1 MSGTYGGNDDE
12 QTERVRNQGKEDG
25 LFRAC
30 MDEIRSSH
38 TTGQALR
45 TATLAAGLLSD
56 KYCYAEL
63 LGQFYVATAAL
74 EKRIDELLSKDSC
87 GGDDEKSS
95 LLVAKVKELGYSF
108 TAGYEADLQ
117 ALLGREWKCMI
128 KSWTTNPAKQY
139 IHRLES
145 ANDVE
150 CVAAAFI
157 LHGPLVIGGGAMLKP
172 RVERAF
178 GENVTNVFEDVIGT
192 ARGGR
197 SSRRREFIDLYDS
210 IVEDDA
216 DAKYRYEEIVEK
228 CGEFMKLNNQM
239 MLAVRKKPWWT
250 KYVAASSV
258 AIASVIAWRIIVAT
272 AGSSTMRNT
281 SLNVGA

>member
-1 MSGTYGGNDDE
+1 MSGDDNEDE

-74 EKRIDELLSKDSC
+74 EKRIDELLTKDSC
-87 GGDDEKSS
+87 GDDEKSL
-95 LLVAKVKELGYSF
+95 LLVAKVKKLGYSF
-108 TAGYEADLQ
+108 TSAYEADLQ
-117 ALLGREWKCMI
+117 ALLGREWKGI
-128 KSWTTNPAKQY
+128 ITSWTTEPAKQY
-139 IHRLES
+139 VQRLES

-172 RVERAF
+172 KVERAF
-178 GENVTNVFEDVIGT
+178 GENATNVFEDVIGT

-210 IVEDDA
+210 LLENDVDA
-216 DAKYRYEEIVEK
+216 NYRFEETVAK
-228 CGEFMKLNNQM
+228 CGQFMKLNNQM
-239 MLAVRKKPWWT
+239 MVSVRKKPWWM

-258 AIASVIAWRIIVAT
+258 AIASAIAWRIIAT
-272 AGSSTMRNT
+272 TTESSTIRNA
-281 SLNVGA
+281 SLNVAN

>member
-1 MSGTYGGNDDE
+1 MSGDNDDE

-63 LGQFYVATAAL
+63 LGQFYVATVAL
-74 EKRIDELLSKDSC
+74 EKRIDELLIKGSC
-87 GGDDEKSS
+87 GDNDKKS
-95 LLVAKVKELGYSF
+95 LLVAKVKKLGYSF
-108 TAGYEADLQ
+108 TSGYEADLE
-117 ALLGREWKCMI
+117 ALLGREWKGII
-128 KSWTTNPAKQY
+128 KSWTTEPAKQY
-139 IHRLES
+139 IQRLES

-157 LHGPLVIGGGAMLKP
+157 LHGPLVIGGGATLKP

-178 GENVTNVFEDVIGT
+178 GEDATNVFEDVIGT
-192 ARGGR
+192 VRGGR

-210 IVEDDA
+210 LLDNDI
-216 DAKYRYEEIVEK
+216 DAKYHFEVIVET
-228 CGEFMKLNNQM
+228 CGEFMTLNNQM

-250 KYVAASSV
+250 KYVAASAG
-258 AIASVIAWRIIVAT
+258 AIVSLIAWRIIAAT
-272 AGSSTMRNT
+272 AEPSAMRKNAT
-281 SLNVGA
+281 VIV

>member
-1 MSGTYGGNDDE
+1 MSNEDE

-56 KYCYAEL
+56 KFCYAEL

-74 EKRIDELLSKDSC
+74 EKRIDELLIEDC
-87 GGDDEKSS
+87 GGDDDEKP
-95 LLVAKVKELGYSF
+95 LLVAKVKELEYSF
-108 TAGYEADLQ
+108 TSGYEADLQ
-117 ALLGREWKCMI
+117 ALLGQEWKSII
-128 KSWTTNPAKQY
+128 KSWTTEPAKQY
-139 IHRLES
+139 IQQLES

-178 GENVTNVFEDVIGT
+178 GENATNVFEDVIGT

-197 SSRRREFIDLYDS
+197 SSRRREFIDLYDYLL
-210 IVEDDA
+210 DNDG
-216 DAKYRYEEIVEK
+216 DAKCRFEEIVAK
-228 CGEFMKLNNQM
+228 CGEFMKLNNEM

-250 KYVAASSV
+250 KYVAASAV
-258 AIASVIAWRIIVAT
+258 AIASAIAWRIFAAT
-272 AGSSTMRNT
+272 AESSAVRST
-281 SLNVGA
+281 SLNVAA